1 MKISLFVYFPK
12 ITLEA
17 KTENKNFLKIPERFT
32 TFKSVWQKYQKI
44 FLLNKNSL
52 LKAFDLLINITNS
65 SNRVALME
73 IMMVLQVKVAISR
86 LTVRD
91 AFVY

>member
-1 MKISLFVYFPK
+1 MKISLFVYLPK
-12 ITLEA
+12 IILEA

-52 LKAFDLLINITNS
+52 LRKHSTYWLI
-65 SNRVALME
+65 
-73 IMMVLQVKVAISR
+73 LQAAVIEW
-86 LTVRD
+86 L
-91 AFVY
+91 